1 MTANDTLTSD
11 NTLTDIA
18 QIANSRNKKI
28 IQTSIIGIVTNVIL
42 ASFKAIIGLLT
53 HSIAITMDAV
63 NNISDSASSIITI
76 VGTKL
81 ASKDPDRE
89 HPFGHGR
96 IEYLSAM
103 IISIIVLYAGL
114 TSFTES
120 VKKIVNPVKPDYT
133 VYSLIIVCVGVFVK
147 IVLGKY
153 VKSVGV
159 KVNSDSLVN
168 SGEDALLDS
177 IISSATLA
185 AALIYIF
192 GNISLESWLAA
203 IISLI
208 IIKSGVDMLKDTI
221 SKILGERADRD
232 LSISIK
238 ETVKSFPDVSGA
250 YDLVLNN
257 YGPNSYN
264 GSIHIEI
271 PDTYTAFQIDELVRE
286 ITVLVYKKHNVLLTA
301 IGIYSVNTKDEYI
314 IKAREHIYSLAMSI
328 PYVLQAHGFYLSTE
342 KKTIRF
348 DVVVSFDSP
357 DRRDTYNKVY
367 NSIKKEYPD
376 YLLEIALDIDFS
388 DIS

>member
-133 VYSLIIVCVGVFVK
+133 VYSLIIVGVGVFVK
-147 IVLGKY
+147 IILGKY

-192 GNISLESWLAA
+192 ENISLESWLAA

-367 NSIKKEYPD
+367 NSIKNEYPD

>member
-147 IVLGKY
+147 IILGKY

-286 ITVLVYKKHNVLLTA
+286 ITFLVYKKHNVLLTA

>member
-147 IVLGKY
+147 IILGKY

>member
-133 VYSLIIVCVGVFVK
+133 VYSLIIVSVGVFVK
-147 IVLGKY
+147 IILGKY

-192 GNISLESWLAA
+192 ENISLESWLAA

-238 ETVKSFPDVSGA
+238 ETVKSFPDVTGA

-286 ITVLVYKKHNVLLTA
+286 ITLLVYKKHNVLLTA

>member
-133 VYSLIIVCVGVFVK
+133 VYSLIIVSVGVFVK
-147 IVLGKY
+147 IILGKY

-203 IISLI
+203 IISLV

-286 ITVLVYKKHNVLLTA
+286 ITLLVYKKHNVLLTA

>member
-28 IQTSIIGIVTNVIL
+28 IQTRIIGIVTNVIL

-147 IVLGKY
+147 IILGKY

-238 ETVKSFPDVSGA
+238 ETVKSFPDVTGA

>member
-133 VYSLIIVCVGVFVK
+133 VYSLIIVGVGVFVK
-147 IVLGKY
+147 IILGKY

>member
-133 VYSLIIVCVGVFVK
+133 VYSLIIVSVGVFVK
-147 IVLGKY
+147 IILGKY

-192 GNISLESWLAA
+192 ENISLESWLAA

-286 ITVLVYKKHNVLLTA
+286 ITLLVYKKHNVLLTA

>member
-63 NNISDSASSIITI
+63 NNISDSASSIINI

-81 ASKDPDRE
+81 GSKDPDRE
-89 HPFGHGR
+89 HHFGHGR

-133 VYSLIIVCVGVFVK
+133 VYSLIIVGVGVFVK
-147 IVLGKY
+147 IILGKY

-192 GNISLESWLAA
+192 
-203 IISLI
+203 
-208 IIKSGVDMLKDTI
+208 
-221 SKILGERADRD
+221 
-232 LSISIK
+232 
-238 ETVKSFPDVSGA
+238 
-250 YDLVLNN
+250 
-257 YGPNSYN
+257 
-264 GSIHIEI
+264 
-271 PDTYTAFQIDELVRE
+271 
-286 ITVLVYKKHNVLLTA
+286 
-301 IGIYSVNTKDEYI
+301 
-314 IKAREHIYSLAMSI
+314 
-328 PYVLQAHGFYLSTE
+328 
-342 KKTIRF
+342 
-348 DVVVSFDSP
+348 
-357 DRRDTYNKVY
+357 
-367 NSIKKEYPD
+367 
-376 YLLEIALDIDFS
+376 
-388 DIS
+388 

>member
-133 VYSLIIVCVGVFVK
+133 VYSLIIVSVGVFVK
-147 IVLGKY
+147 IILGKY

>member
-28 IQTSIIGIVTNVIL
+28 IQTSIIGIVTNVVL

-81 ASKDPDRE
+81 ASKDPDRK

-133 VYSLIIVCVGVFVK
+133 VYSLIIVGVGVFVK
-147 IVLGKY
+147 IILGKY

-203 IISLI
+203 IISLV

-238 ETVKSFPDVSGA
+238 ETVKSFPDVTGA

-271 PDTYTAFQIDELVRE
+271 PDTYTAFQIDELIRE

-301 IGIYSVNTKDEYI
+301 IGIYSVNTKDAYI
-314 IKAREHIYSLAMSI
+314 IKTREHIYSLAMSV

>member
-147 IVLGKY
+147 IILGKY

-238 ETVKSFPDVSGA
+238 ETVKSFPDVTGA

-286 ITVLVYKKHNVLLTA
+286 ITFLVYKKHNVLLTA

>member
-133 VYSLIIVCVGVFVK
+133 VYSLIIVSVGVFVK
-147 IVLGKY
+147 IILGKY

-192 GNISLESWLAA
+192 ENISLESWLAA

>member
-147 IVLGKY
+147 IILGKY

-192 GNISLESWLAA
+192 ENISLESWLAA

-286 ITVLVYKKHNVLLTA
+286 ITFLVYKKHNVLLTA

>member
-28 IQTSIIGIVTNVIL
+28 ILTRIIGIVTNVIL

-147 IVLGKY
+147 IILGKY

-238 ETVKSFPDVSGA
+238 ETVKSFPDVTGA

>member
-18 QIANSRNKKI
+18 QIANKKKKKI

-133 VYSLIIVCVGVFVK
+133 VYSLIIVGVGVFVK
-147 IVLGKY
+147 IILGKY

-192 GNISLESWLAA
+192 ENISLESWLAA

>member
-133 VYSLIIVCVGVFVK
+133 VYSLIIVGVGVFVK
-147 IVLGKY
+147 IILGKY

-192 GNISLESWLAA
+192 ENISLESWLAA

-238 ETVKSFPDVSGA
+238 ENVKSFPDVSGA

>member
-133 VYSLIIVCVGVFVK
+133 VYSLIIVSVGVFVK
-147 IVLGKY
+147 IILGKY

-203 IISLI
+203 IISLV

-238 ETVKSFPDVSGA
+238 ETVKSFPDVTGA

-286 ITVLVYKKHNVLLTA
+286 ITLLVYKKHNVLLTA

>member
-133 VYSLIIVCVGVFVK
+133 VYSLIIVGVGVFVK
-147 IVLGKY
+147 IILGKY
-153 VKSVGV
+153 VKSVGD

-192 GNISLESWLAA
+192 ENISLESWLAA

-314 IKAREHIYSLAMSI
+314 IKAREHIYSLAMSV

>member
-1 MTANDTLTSD
+1 MTTNDTLTSD

-133 VYSLIIVCVGVFVK
+133 VYSLIIVSVGVFVK
-147 IVLGKY
+147 IILGKY

-192 GNISLESWLAA
+192 ENISLESWLAA

>member
-147 IVLGKY
+147 IILGKY
-153 VKSVGV
+153 VKSVGD

-203 IISLI
+203 IISLV
-208 IIKSGVDMLKDTI
+208 IIKSGLDMLKDTI

-238 ETVKSFPDVSGA
+238 ETVKSFPDVTGA

-286 ITVLVYKKHNVLLTA
+286 ITLLVYKKHNVLLTA

>member
-192 GNISLESWLAA
+192 ENISLESWLAA

>member
-133 VYSLIIVCVGVFVK
+133 VYSLIIVIARRGAQLAILFN
-147 IVLGKY
+147 IV
-153 VKSVGV
+153 V
-159 KVNSDSLVN
+159 
-168 SGEDALLDS
+168 
-177 IISSATLA
+177 A
-185 AALIYIF
+185 AAA
-192 GNISLESWLAA
+192 SVPS
-203 IISLI
+203 S
-208 IIKSGVDMLKDTI
+208 S
-221 SKILGERADRD
+221 
-232 LSISIK
+232 
-238 ETVKSFPDVSGA
+238 
-250 YDLVLNN
+250 
-257 YGPNSYN
+257 NSMK
-264 GSIHIEI
+264 
-271 PDTYTAFQIDELVRE
+271 AF
-286 ITVLVYKKHNVLLTA
+286 
-301 IGIYSVNTKDEYI
+301 
-314 IKAREHIYSLAMSI
+314 
-328 PYVLQAHGFYLSTE
+328 
-342 KKTIRF
+342 
-348 DVVVSFDSP
+348 
-357 DRRDTYNKVY
+357 
-367 NSIKKEYPD
+367 
-376 YLLEIALDIDFS
+376 
-388 DIS
+388 

>member
-147 IVLGKY
+147 IILGKY

-192 GNISLESWLAA
+192 ENISLESWLAA

>member
-133 VYSLIIVCVGVFVK
+133 VYSLIIVGVGVFVK
-147 IVLGKY
+147 IILGKY

-192 GNISLESWLAA
+192 ENISLESWLAA

>member
-133 VYSLIIVCVGVFVK
+133 VYSLIIVGVGLFVK
-147 IVLGKY
+147 IILGKY

-192 GNISLESWLAA
+192 ENISLESWLAA